1 LTCGRPNSKRPKPKD
16 VSDTATLT
24 LPPALTPIA
33 KKRSLNW
40 RTKLND
46 TWRSLNN
53 KLSRLSEEE
62 VLRLLN
68 EEREG
73 AKRVSMLQR
82 LHQRY
87 NTLRVARER
96 LELLKGAIQP

>member
-1 LTCGRPNSKRPKPKD
+1 M
-16 VSDTATLT
+16 
-24 LPPALTPIA
+24 
-33 KKRSLNW
+33 
-40 RTKLND
+40 ND

-53 KLSRLSEEE
+53 KLSSLSEEE

-68 EEREG
+68 EEREN

-96 LELLKGAIQP
+96 IELLNEATQP

>member
-1 LTCGRPNSKRPKPKD
+1 LT
-16 VSDTATLT
+16 
-24 LPPALTPIA
+24 
-33 KKRSLNW
+33 
-40 RTKLND
+40 D

-53 KLSRLSEEE
+53 KLSSLTEEE

-68 EEREG
+68 EERKN

-96 LELLKGAIQP
+96 IELLNCATQP

>member
-1 LTCGRPNSKRPKPKD
+1 M
-16 VSDTATLT
+16 
-24 LPPALTPIA
+24 
-33 KKRSLNW
+33 
-40 RTKLND
+40 ND
-46 TWRSLNN
+46 TWRSLNS

-73 AKRVSMLQR
+73 ANRVSMLQR

-96 LELLKGAIQP
+96 LELLKGATK

>member
-1 LTCGRPNSKRPKPKD
+1 LT
-16 VSDTATLT
+16 T
-24 LPPALTPIA
+24 
-33 KKRSLNW
+33 
-40 RTKLND
+40 

-53 KLSRLSEEE
+53 ELSRLSEEE

-68 EEREG
+68 DERVG
-73 AKRVSMLQR
+73 AKRATMLQR

-96 LELLKGAIQP
+96 LELLKGATQC

>member
-1 LTCGRPNSKRPKPKD
+1 
-16 VSDTATLT
+16 
-24 LPPALTPIA
+24 
-33 KKRSLNW
+33 
-40 RTKLND
+40 LND

-53 KLSRLSEEE
+53 KLSSLSEQE

-68 EEREG
+68 EEREN

-96 LELLKGAIQP
+96 IELLNSATQP